1 MQKHIYFSPHQKRNI
16 LGWFPPFLHI
26 KTKIQNSWLK
36 CLHSAT
42 LNGSILI
49 LEWKRITSFQGKK
62 KKKKKRKKEGK
73 RKRKERNKRRGT
85 KHSSFCKY
93 QNYPAI
99 TSR

>member
-1 MQKHIYFSPHQKRNI
+1 MLTFGYTN
-16 LGWFPPFLHI
+16 WF
-26 KTKIQNSWLK
+26 N
-36 CLHSAT
+36 
-42 LNGSILI
+42 LNF
-49 LEWKRITSFQGKK
+49 RMKK
-62 KKKKKRKKEGK
+62 NYIISGQKKKKRKKEGK